1 MSDFMALALQ
11 QQTER
16 ELAVNLE
23 RRRLQHE
30 AAAAWKARHTEA
42 RAASRAAGRHAP
54 AREVQGG
61 RARGWWHQLW
71 AGGSHTAE
79 PSGGGVHAR

>member
-1 MSDFMALALQ
+1 MSDFMALMTQ

-30 AAAAWKARHTEA
+30 AAAASKAR
-42 RAASRAAGRHAP
+42 RAAGKAAGRHEP
-54 AREVQGG
+54 ALGNRGG

-71 AGGSHTAE
+71 ARESRTAE
-79 PSGGGVHAR
+79 PAGGGFHAR